1 MEKVE
6 ENAHH
11 VRDNLNDRPDATS
24 VHATKEATMTKLLIA
39 PEKLQG
45 ALTLRA
51 LTTTPSRTI

>member
-1 MEKVE
+1 M
-6 ENAHH
+6 
-11 VRDNLNDRPDATS
+11 RDNLNDRPDATS

-39 PEKLQG
+39 PEKLQR

>member
-1 MEKVE
+1 MQKLE

-11 VRDNLNDRPDATS
+11 MRDNLNDRPDATS

-39 PEKLQG
+39 PEKLQR
-45 ALTLRA
+45 ALMLRA